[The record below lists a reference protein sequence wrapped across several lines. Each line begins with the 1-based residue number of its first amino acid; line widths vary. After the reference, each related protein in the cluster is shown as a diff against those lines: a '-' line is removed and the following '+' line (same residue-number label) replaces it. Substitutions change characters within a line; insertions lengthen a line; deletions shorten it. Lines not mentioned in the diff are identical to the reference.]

1 MKNSWKCMLL
11 CVAMVLA
18 FAACSNNGEGAEA
31 LPDDGAQEPKEYV
44 VSLGMA
50 GEILEIEE
58 SPLSKA
64 EGSNDLYGV
73 QVYSKTATTEYTPYA
88 YGLFDNTADM
98 TIRLLAGYEYKFVA
112 TMVVDGKEKVQEKYT
127 DDDEAYL
134 SPFSV
139 SDLNDWTPLKNT
151 FIYGLVKF
159 DRLDQGY
166 TLYRGYEEGE
176 YYNHPLMERFYG
188 EIEGYIPETEV
199 GVSIFMKR
207 VCFGVKFIAE
217 GLTDGRLVI
226 DMEETPEMSMTMD
239 DVNGIQEMVCFEN
252 PYPSGLQWTGD
263 DYSETIPVSVTW
275 ERADG
280 AIVPLITNKDI
291 TFKRNV
297 LTTITIKV
305 DEAYIEGGVELDK
318 EEGEMEK
325 GEDIVLE
332 GTVNQ

>member
-18 FAACSNNGEGAEA
+18 FAACSNNGEGTEA

-112 TMVVDGKEKVQEKYT
+112 TMVVDGKEKISFNSY
-127 DDDEAYL
+127 DNSYGA
-134 SPFSV
+134 PFENIPFNNS
-139 SDLNDWTPLKNT
+139 
-151 FIYGLVKF
+151 FIYGSLKMTQI
-159 DRLDQGY
+159 DDGY
-166 TLYRGYEEGE
+166 TRYSDGD
-176 YYNHPLMERFYG
+176 YYLHPLTERFYG
-188 EIEGYIPETEV
+188 ETEGYVPETE
-199 GVSIFMKR
+199 GCVSIFMKR
-207 VCFGVKFIAE
+207 VCFGVKFIAN
-217 GLTDGRLVI
+217 GLTEGRLIIKMNV
-226 DMEETPEMSMTMD
+226 TPEISMTTED
-239 DVNGIQEMVCFEN
+239 LDGIQEIVCFQN
-252 PYPSGLQWTGD
+252 AGGGSNWMD
-263 DYSETIPVSVTW
+263 DEYCETISLSVTW
-275 ERADG
+275 ENGKGEMR
-280 AIVPLITNKDI
+280 PLMSQNI
-291 TFKRNV
+291 TFTRNK
-297 LTTITIKV
+297 LTTITIKM
-305 DEAYIEGGVELDK
+305 DDTYIENDSDINLDK

>member
-18 FAACSNNGEGAEA
+18 FAACSNNGEGTEA

-112 TMVVDGKEKVQEKYT
+112 TMVVDGKEKIFNSGNSY
-127 DDDEAYL
+127 AA
-134 SPFSV
+134 PFSISQSLSGGDYTNAPLENMFV
-139 SDLNDWTPLKNT
+139 YSTSTLGWIDFGYMYVDL
-151 FIYGLVKF
+151 GE
-159 DRLDQGY
+159 R
-166 TLYRGYEEGE
+166 YE
-176 YYNHPLMERFYG
+176 HPLAERFYG
-188 EIEGYIPETEV
+188 ETEGYVPTE
-199 GVSIFMKR
+199 GGSVSVSMKR
-207 VCFGVKFIAE
+207 VCFGVKFVAD
-217 GLTDGRLVI
+217 GLIDGRLLINMVEAPVMI
-226 DMEETPEMSMTMD
+226 ITTS
-239 DVNGIQEMVCFEN
+239 DVNGIEEMVCFRNE
-252 PYPSGLQWTGD
+252 YHGGLLWTGD

>member
-18 FAACSNNGEGAEA
+18 FAACSNNGEGTEA

-112 TMVVDGKEKVQEKYT
+112 TMVVDGKEKIMKSFHGDSYSYSHPFVIVIAETLLGNLFVYGT
-127 DDDEAYL
+127 EEMEYL
-134 SPFSV
+134 GNGFTYC
-139 SDLNDWTPLKNT
+139 NDCEPYNRPLT
-151 FIYGLVKF
+151 
-159 DRLDQGY
+159 
-166 TLYRGYEEGE
+166 
-176 YYNHPLMERFYG
+176 ERFYG
-188 EIEGYIPETEV
+188 ETEGYVPAE
-199 GVSIFMKR
+199 GGNVSISMKR

-226 DMEETPEMSMTMD
+226 DMEEAPEMSMTVD
-239 DVNGIQEMVCFEN
+239 DVDGIQEMVCFN
-252 PYPSGLQWTGD
+252 NSYPYGLAWTADG
-263 DYSETIPVSVTW
+263 YSETIPVSVTW
-275 ERADG
+275 EKDG
-280 AIVPLITNKDI
+280 IVVPVISKDI
-291 TFKRNV
+291 TFTRNK
-297 LTTITIKV
+297 LSTITIKM
-305 DEAYIEGGVELDK
+305 DDRYVEDSTDINLDK